1 MATEYH
7 LYTMKLS
14 SAVFIILA
22 AALTLHRSN
31 GRPLSVKNSDM
42 KRSEQSNL
50 TIASV
55 NNTVELF
62 SFDPTNPCAD
72 LSCEGVDDS
81 FCIVVTKCGKLL
93 PVFLDSLGRVAAC
106 KNIQPLDVKNITSP
120 VVCLTDPCSSA
131 SCPLYPEAVCFVTE
145 CSCKSMWLL
154 PSGVEVNCFPVNK
167 RDTRRD
173 SGSRCDL

>member
-1 MATEYH
+1 
-7 LYTMKLS
+7 MKLS
-14 SAVFIILA
+14 SGIVFSVIVAV
-22 AALTLHRSN
+22 ALLNRSN
-31 GRPLSVKNSDM
+31 GRPLSVKSNDM
-42 KRSEQSNL
+42 KRSEQS
-50 TIASV
+50 V
-55 NNTVELF
+55 NNTVKLF

-81 FCIVVTKCGKLL
+81 FCTVVTKCGKQL

-120 VVCLTDPCSSA
+120 VVCPTDPCSSA
-131 SCPLYPEAVCFVTE
+131 SCLLYPEAVCFVTE

-154 PSGVEVNCFPVNK
+154 PTGVEVNCFPVDK

-173 SGSRCDL
+173 TNCGQQL